1 VIRITF
7 ARRRPKFYTSE
18 LSPAMKP
25 AALLALLMAVPTAA
39 ALAQGLRFSTSSA
52 LVVLSATAVD
62 GNGRPVRDLRKEEW
76 RIFEEGRPQKIQ
88 HFAVA
93 RESRARI
100 LLLVDASG
108 SMHSELKAASS
119 KMAATQILAALEQED
134 EAALAG
140 FDHKYWGV
148 VAFTRDRQKI
158 LDTFGELQP
167 FGSTALHDALDKA
180 AHDIASHG
188 EGRRAVVVITDG
200 VDTASQKHA
209 DDVIA
214 RSRALD
220 VPIYAVSVVSPL
232 DDPESRYFTG
242 KERPTASSQGL
253 PVLRRYAELSG
264 GAAFTVSD
272 FKGLH
277 EAARRIVDE
286 LKHQYR
292 LGYEPLMGPA
302 RFRRIEVRTTRKG
315 IRVRTRSGYMPPS

>member
-1 VIRITF
+1 
-7 ARRRPKFYTSE
+7 
-18 LSPAMKP
+18 MKP
-25 AALLALLMAVPTAA
+25 SLLIAGLLAVSPGPV
-39 ALAQGLRFSTSSA
+39 LAQGLRFSTSSA

-62 GNGRPVRDLRKEEW
+62 ENGRPVRDLKKTEL
-76 RIFEEGRPQKIQ
+76 RIFEEGRPQKIE
-88 HFAVA
+88 HFALA
-93 RESRARI
+93 RESQARI

-108 SMHSELKAASS
+108 SMNGELKAASS
-119 KMAATQILAALEQED
+119 RMAALQILSALESSD

-148 VAFTRDRQKI
+148 VAFTKDRQKI
-158 LDTFGELQP
+158 LDAFAELEP

-200 VDTASQKHA
+200 IDTASQKAA

-232 DDPESRYFTG
+232 DDPHSKLFTG
-242 KERPTASSQGL
+242 KERPTAASQGL

-272 FKGLH
+272 FKGLR
-277 EAARRIVDE
+277 EAASQIVDE

-315 IRVRTRSGYMPPS
+315 ITVRTRSGYMPPS